1 MLLYVI
7 YRNPKKIV
15 VVEPH
20 LQELPEHIVDI
31 KKLGATIWS
40 EINVVVPQLNDCG
53 KVIFEDPSA
62 KEPAM
67 KAKEAMNANKI

>member
-31 KKLGATIWS
+31 KKLRATIWS
-40 EINVVVPQLNDCG
+40 EMNVVVPQLNDCG
-53 KVIFEDPSA
+53 EEIFEDPSA
-62 KEPAM
+62 KEPP
-67 KAKEAMNANKI
+67 